1 MKTKK
6 SSDQE
11 VEVDAVEAVVHREEL
26 FSTEEANSSQECLH
40 MKQLRRGQSKT
51 ELPLNNDPMWLE
63 AFVIDGFHGFVED
76 GGENTFTVTADSFI
90 ALVRRT

>member
-1 MKTKK
+1 
-6 SSDQE
+6 
-11 VEVDAVEAVVHREEL
+11 
-26 FSTEEANSSQECLH
+26 